1 MSSFS
6 RGRLATAWRV
16 AYNTHNEIRMSTPS
30 LFQMVGAD
38 GREYGPIA
46 TEQLRQWIKEGRA
59 DRFTQVRPQG
69 ESWWKPLGQF
79 PEFAD
84 LLPPPA
90 TPVLQPAATSPAGSE
105 PADAA
110 PSSPP
115 PLSSPPVSAP
125 APFASTYPIS
135 TGAPKVDG
143 MAIAGI
149 ILSAL
154 GLICCCGGPLFSGLG
169 LAFSLIGLN
178 SINRDPV
185 NKTGKGLAIAGV
197 VMGALGLLLFIA
209 FMVSSPWNSD
219 PFRELIRELKRL

>member
-1 MSSFS
+1 
-6 RGRLATAWRV
+6 
-16 AYNTHNEIRMSTPS
+16 MSTPS

-69 ESWWKPLGQF
+69 ESWWKPLGQL

-84 LLPPPA
+84 LLPAAAPA
-90 TPVLQPAATSPAGSE
+90 SPVSQPDATSPAGSE
-105 PADAA
+105 PASAA

-115 PLSSPPVSAP
+115 PFSAPPVSAP
-125 APFASTYPIS
+125 APLAIAYPMS
-135 TGAPKVDG
+135 AGAPKVDG
-143 MAIAGI
+143 MAIAGV
-149 ILSAL
+149 ILSGL
-154 GLICCCGGPLFSGLG
+154 GLICCCAGPLFSGLG

-197 VMGALGLLLFIA
+197 VMGALGLLFFIA
-209 FMVSSPWNSD
+209 FLFSSPWNSD
-219 PFRELIRELKRL
+219 PFRDLMRELKHL